1 MFTDLRYGIRTV
13 SCPLGWPVSVR
24 RHHPPWLQGGDGGA
38 SGCPEHHGGSRSSL
52 IPRQL
57 CHGLWTRLCLACV
70 SLPQAIGSFG
80 AGLIDIE
87 ELHKIERCALP
98 GSGACGETIT

>member
-1 MFTDLRYGIRTV
+1 MEVAVLV
-13 SCPLGWPVSVR
+13 SFPDSFVAVSGR
-24 RHHPPWLQGGDGGA
+24 M
-38 SGCPEHHGGSRSSL
+38 S
-52 IPRQL
+52 
-57 CHGLWTRLCLACV
+57 CLTGV

-98 GSGACGETIT
+98 GSGACGETITRLSHDCHMTVT